1 MTFEQLYQDVYPP
14 LVRYCTRL
22 TGDGDDGEEVA
33 QEAFVRL
40 LQGGVTGPPAG
51 LRVWLFRTALH
62 RIRDTAKVRAN
73 RRRLLEIHPVL
84 PGGDSHPGRELERQ
98 ERIRRVRR
106 ALHQLP
112 PRDRELLLLR
122 EEGFS
127 YREMAE
133 AVGVASSSVGTL
145 LARAQGRLTE
155 HLNQEDEDDAS

>member
-1 MTFEQLYQDVYPP
+1 MTFEELYQDIYPP

-22 TGDGDDGEEVA
+22 TGNGDDGEEVA

-40 LQGGVTGPPAG
+40 LKGGVTGHPAG

-62 RIRDTAKVRAN
+62 RIRDAAKVRAN
-73 RRRLLEIHPVL
+73 RQRLLEIHPVL
-84 PGGDSHPGRELERQ
+84 PGGDSHPGLDLERQ
-98 ERIRRVRR
+98 ERIESVRK
-106 ALHQLP
+106 ALERLS

-133 AVGVASSSVGTL
+133 AVGVAGGSVGTL
-145 LARAQGRLTE
+145 LARAQRRLTE
-155 HLNQEDEDDAS
+155 HLNEEDGDDAS